1 MGILNNTF
9 STLFRSGA
17 RATPAATQRLERT
30 LERESALRRELAQ
43 LKSRVSATSAP
54 ELQVKMDLMQF
65 DVAQE
70 KATVASLTAALMQA
84 QEDLELEKANRSA
97 AIHLLKKHGV
107 VDGVAY
113 SSFTREQ
120 RVDLI
125 ASAMDEVV
133 GHDTTTRWKARSPAS
148 AKSGSGQGS
157 GKGASRGG
165 SGSY

>member
-1 MGILNNTF
+1 MGILDNTF
-9 STLFRSGA
+9 STLFRAGA
-17 RATPAATQRLERT
+17 RSDPAVTQRLART
-30 LERESALRRELAQ
+30 LERESALRRELAL
-43 LKSRVSATSAP
+43 LKTRVSASAP

-70 KATVASLTAALMQA
+70 KAAVASLTAALMQA

-113 SSFTREQ
+113 SSFTREE
-120 RVDLI
+120 RVELI

-133 GHDTTTRWKARSPAS
+133 GSETTIRWKARSPAK
-148 AKSGSGQGS
+148 AKSSS
-157 GKGASRGG
+157 GKGA
-165 SGSY
+165 

>member
-1 MGILNNTF
+1 MGILDSTF
-9 STLFRSGA
+9 STLFRGSG
-17 RATPAATQRLERT
+17 RSNPAVTQRLERT

-43 LKSRVSATSAP
+43 LKTRVSASAP

-70 KATVASLTAALMQA
+70 KAAVASLTAALMQA

-107 VDGVAY
+107 VDGLAY
-113 SSFTREQ
+113 SSFTREE
-120 RVDLI
+120 RVELI

-133 GHDTTTRWKARSPAS
+133 GSETTIRWKARSPAS
-148 AKSGSGQGS
+148 TRSQS
-157 GKGASRGG
+157 GKGA
-165 SGSY
+165 

>member
-1 MGILNNTF
+1 MGILDNTF
-9 STLFRSGA
+9 STLFRGA
-17 RATPAATQRLERT
+17 ARSNPAVTQRLERT

-43 LKSRVSATSAP
+43 LKTRVSASAP
-54 ELQVKMDLMQF
+54 ELQVKIDLMQF

-70 KATVASLTAALMQA
+70 KAAVASLTAALMQA

-113 SSFTREQ
+113 SSFTREE
-120 RVDLI
+120 RVELI

-133 GHDTTTRWKARSPAS
+133 GSETTIRWKARSPAS
-148 AKSGSGQGS
+148 ARSGS
-157 GKGASRGG
+157 GKGA
-165 SGSY
+165 

>member
-1 MGILNNTF
+1 MGILDN
-9 STLFRSGA
+9 TLFTFFRGDA
-17 RATPAATQRLERT
+17 RANPAVSQRLERT

-43 LKSRVSATSAP
+43 LKTRVAASAP

-65 DVAQE
+65 DVTQE
-70 KATVASLTAALMQA
+70 KAAVASLTAALMQA

-113 SSFTREQ
+113 SSFTREE
-120 RVDLI
+120 RVELI

-133 GHDTTTRWKARSPAS
+133 GNETTLRWKARSPAS
-148 AKSGSGQGS
+148 AKSSPR
-157 GKGASRGG
+157 KGA
-165 SGSY
+165 

>member
-1 MGILNNTF
+1 MGILDHTF
-9 STLFRSGA
+9 STFFRGGA
-17 RATPAATQRLERT
+17 RSNPAVTQRLERT

-43 LKSRVSATSAP
+43 LKTRVSASAP

-65 DVAQE
+65 DVSQE
-70 KATVASLTAALMQA
+70 KAAVASLTAALMQA

-113 SSFTREQ
+113 SSFTREE
-120 RVDLI
+120 RVELI

-133 GHDTTTRWKARSPAS
+133 GSETTIRWKARSPAS
-148 AKSGSGQGS
+148 ARSGS
-157 GKGASRGG
+157 GKGAK
-165 SGSY
+165 